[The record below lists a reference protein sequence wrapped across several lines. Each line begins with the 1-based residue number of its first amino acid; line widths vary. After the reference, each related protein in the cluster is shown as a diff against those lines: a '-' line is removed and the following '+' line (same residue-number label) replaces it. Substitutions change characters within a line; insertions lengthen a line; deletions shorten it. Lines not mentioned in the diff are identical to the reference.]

1 MSIYGFVIFP
11 LTLFSFLYAIP
22 TSISYRVTA
31 MVIPIDSEILVQ
43 RQRCGRFILAT
54 NILDSLQF
62 TADDALREYKA
73 QQVTERGFRFLK
85 DPSSACFVIVFPL
98 PLRAECG
105 F

>member
-1 MSIYGFVIFP
+1 
-11 LTLFSFLYAIP
+11 
-22 TSISYRVTA
+22 

-73 QQVTERGFRFLK
+73 QQFTERGFRFLK

-98 PLRAECG
+98 PLRADCG